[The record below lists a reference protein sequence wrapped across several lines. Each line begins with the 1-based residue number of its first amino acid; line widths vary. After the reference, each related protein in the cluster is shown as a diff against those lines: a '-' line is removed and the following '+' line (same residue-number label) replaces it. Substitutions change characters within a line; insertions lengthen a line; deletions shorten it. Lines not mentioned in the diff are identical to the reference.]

1 VTEDALLPPG
11 TNITAAHFTAGQF
24 VDVCAK
30 TLGKGFQGVMK
41 RHGMA
46 GQPASH
52 GVTKTH
58 RKMGA
63 TGGGGDPGR
72 IWPGKRMP
80 GRMGCKRRT
89 IPSLKVYRINHVFN
103 VLYVKGAV
111 PGPRMQYV
119 RVTDAK
125 RKPHPSQSPFPTHIT
140 SQDETLPEEVFADEV
155 HLPFSPT
162 IETASKLK

>member
-1 VTEDALLPPG
+1 
-11 TNITAAHFTAGQF
+11 
-24 VDVCAK
+24 
-30 TLGKGFQGVMK
+30 MK

-80 GRMGCKRRT
+80 
-89 IPSLKVYRINHVFN
+89 
-103 VLYVKGAV
+103 
-111 PGPRMQYV
+111 
-119 RVTDAK
+119 
-125 RKPHPSQSPFPTHIT
+125 
-140 SQDETLPEEVFADEV
+140 EEVFADEV

-162 IETASKLK
+162 IETASKH